1 MCARRLRMW
10 YCVARN
16 RTVAKSMKIKHEAS
30 KTLAQ
35 ARRKPTSFV
44 IVAVA
49 VVGVAGCSGIGP
61 QGGSGEALA
70 PTADAAVRN
79 TPVVPGRAAR
89 VFVFAGFGNKCE
101 PLPAPQIAITH
112 PPAKGDLSFVPGQ
125 DTTIQ
130 ASAQGTCIGQKT
142 KGTGVYYTA
151 RAGTKGTDRF
161 QVTATLASGETV
173 TRTFEVNIA
182 E

>member
-1 MCARRLRMW
+1 MEGRGGASWRQVRCFRCAATIV
-10 YCVARN
+10 VAS
-16 RTVAKSMKIKHEAS
+16 V
-30 KTLAQ
+30 LA
-35 ARRKPTSFV
+35 
-44 IVAVA
+44 
-49 VVGVAGCSGIGP
+49 GVAGCSGIGT
-61 QGGSGEALA
+61 QNSGSAMPADALT
-70 PTADAAVRN
+70 PTVDAAVRT

-89 VFVFAGFGNKCE
+89 VFVFAGFGEKCE
-101 PLPAPQIAITH
+101 AVPAPQITVTH
-112 PPAKGDLSFVPGQ
+112 PPAKGELSFVPGQ

-151 RAGTKGTDRF
+151 HAGAKGSDRF
-161 QVTATLASGETV
+161 QVAAKLASGETA

>member
-1 MCARRLRMW
+1 MKVRSNPVKQQVGSTLRW
-10 YCVARN
+10 PSV
-16 RTVAKSMKIKHEAS
+16 TVALI
-30 KTLAQ
+30 TVCL
-35 ARRKPTSFV
+35 
-44 IVAVA
+44 
-49 VVGVAGCSGIGP
+49 AGCSGTGV
-61 QGGSGEALA
+61 QSGVESGGALT

-89 VFVFAGFGNKCE
+89 VFVFSGFDDKRA
-101 PLPAPQIAITH
+101 PVPAPTITVTH
-112 PPAKGDLSFVPGQ
+112 APEKGELSFVPGQ
-125 DTTIQ
+125 DTLIQ

-151 RAGTKGTDRF
+151 HSGAKGTDRF
-161 QVTATLASGETV
+161 QVVATLASGETS